1 MDPYNQ
7 RPSARRGPSMF
18 IGHFGVAY
26 AAKTAA
32 PKAPLAAYFLAVQ
45 ALDVLFSVFVLGG
58 IEHME
63 IVHKYTSYN
72 PYRLY
77 DMPITHSLVGSL
89 GWAVA
94 AGLLAALLRLP
105 RRESLWLGLA
115 VFSHFM
121 LDLPVHTPDLSIAG
135 NDTAKLGLGLWNNVP
150 VVLALEL
157 LVLLS
162 GWMVF
167 SRSKRAD
174 ATFPKQ
180 RNRIFVGILVL
191 LTIATPFMPDP
202 ASPRAFAIQ
211 ALFSYFALAWASA
224 WSVGESPFK
233 TRS

>member
-1 MDPYNQ
+1 
-7 RPSARRGPSMF
+7 MF
-18 IGHFGVAY
+18 IGHYSVAY
-26 AAKTAA
+26 AAKTVA

-58 IEHME
+58 VEHME

-89 GWAVA
+89 AWAVA
-94 AGLLAALLRLP
+94 VGIVAALVRLP

-115 VFSHFM
+115 VFSHFI

-135 NDTAKLGLGLWNNVP
+135 NDTVKLGLGLWNNVP

-157 LVLLS
+157 LLLLG
-162 GWMVF
+162 GWMLF
-167 SRSKRAD
+167 SRSKRSD

-180 RNRIFVGILVL
+180 RNRIFLGILVL
-191 LTIATPFMPDP
+191 LTIATPFTPDP
-202 ASPRAFAIQ
+202 ASPAAFAVQ
-211 ALFSYFALAWASA
+211 ALVLYGALAWASA
-224 WSVGESPFK
+224 WSIGESLFG
-233 TRS
+233 TRGLQTQ

>member
-77 DMPITHSLVGSL
+77 DMPITHSLVG
-89 GWAVA
+89 
-94 AGLLAALLRLP
+94 
-105 RRESLWLGLA
+105 
-115 VFSHFM
+115 
-121 LDLPVHTPDLSIAG
+121 
-135 NDTAKLGLGLWNNVP
+135 
-150 VVLALEL
+150 
-157 LVLLS
+157 
-162 GWMVF
+162 
-167 SRSKRAD
+167 
-174 ATFPKQ
+174 
-180 RNRIFVGILVL
+180 
-191 LTIATPFMPDP
+191 
-202 ASPRAFAIQ
+202 
-211 ALFSYFALAWASA
+211 
-224 WSVGESPFK
+224 
-233 TRS
+233 

>member
-1 MDPYNQ
+1 
-7 RPSARRGPSMF
+7 MF
-18 IGHFGVAY
+18 IGHYSVAY
-26 AAKTAA
+26 AAKAVA

-45 ALDVLFSVFVLGG
+45 ALDVLFSIFVLSG

-94 AGLLAALLRLP
+94 VAIVAMLVRLP
-105 RRESLWLGLA
+105 RRESLVLGLA
-115 VFSHFM
+115 VFSHFL

-150 VVLALEL
+150 LVIALEL
-157 LVLLS
+157 LLLVGGWVL
-162 GWMVF
+162 F
-167 SRSKRAD
+167 SRSKRSD

-180 RNRIFVGILVL
+180 RNRIFLGVLAL
-191 LTIATPFMPDP
+191 LTIVTPFMPDP
-202 ASPRAFAIQ
+202 ASPAVFAVQ
-211 ALFSYFALAWASA
+211 ALLLYCVLAWASA
-224 WSVGESPFK
+224 WSAGESLFK
-233 TRS
+233 TKSVRAV

>member
-1 MDPYNQ
+1 
-7 RPSARRGPSMF
+7 MF
-18 IGHFGVAY
+18 IGHYGAAY
-26 AAKTAA
+26 AAKAVA

-45 ALDVLFSVFVLGG
+45 ALDVLFSVFVLSG

-94 AGLLAALLRLP
+94 VAIVAMLVRLP
-105 RRESLWLGLA
+105 RRESMWLGLA
-115 VFSHFM
+115 VFSHFL

-150 VVLALEL
+150 LVIALEL
-157 LVLLS
+157 LILVGGWVL
-162 GWMVF
+162 F
-167 SRSKRAD
+167 SRSKRSD

-180 RNRIFVGILVL
+180 RNRIFLGVLAL
-191 LTIATPFMPDP
+191 LTIVTPFMPDP
-202 ASPRAFAIQ
+202 ASPAVFAVQ
-211 ALFSYFALAWASA
+211 ALVLYCVLAWASA
-224 WSVGESPFK
+224 WSVGESLFR
-233 TRS
+233 TRSVPAG

>member
-1 MDPYNQ
+1 
-7 RPSARRGPSMF
+7 MF
-18 IGHFGVAY
+18 IGHYGVAY
-26 AAKTAA
+26 AAKAVA

-45 ALDVLFSVFVLGG
+45 ALDVLFSIFVLSG

-94 AGLLAALLRLP
+94 VAVVAMLVRLP
-105 RRESLWLGLA
+105 RRETLLLGLA
-115 VFSHFM
+115 VFSHFI

-150 VVLALEL
+150 LVIALEL
-157 LVLLS
+157 LILVGGWVLC
-162 GWMVF
+162 
-167 SRSKRAD
+167 SRSKRSD

-180 RNRIFVGILVL
+180 RNRIFLGVL
-191 LTIATPFMPDP
+191 AMLTIVTPFMPDP
-202 ASPRAFAIQ
+202 ASPAVFAVQ
-211 ALFSYFALAWASA
+211 ALVLYGVLAWASA
-224 WSVGESPFK
+224 WSVGESLFK
-233 TRS
+233 TRSVPAG

>member
-1 MDPYNQ
+1 
-7 RPSARRGPSMF
+7 MF
-18 IGHFGVAY
+18 IGHYGAAY
-26 AAKTAA
+26 AAKAVA

-45 ALDVLFSVFVLGG
+45 ALDVLFSVFVLSG

-94 AGLLAALLRLP
+94 VAIVAMLVRLP
-105 RRESLWLGLA
+105 RRESLVLGLA
-115 VFSHFM
+115 VFSHFL

-150 VVLALEL
+150 LVIALEL
-157 LVLLS
+157 LLLVGGWVL
-162 GWMVF
+162 F
-167 SRSKRAD
+167 SRSKRSD

-180 RNRIFVGILVL
+180 RNRIFLGVLAL
-191 LTIATPFMPDP
+191 LTIVTPFMPDP
-202 ASPRAFAIQ
+202 ASPAVFAVQ
-211 ALFSYFALAWASA
+211 ALLLYCVLAWASA
-224 WSVGESPFK
+224 WSAGESLFK
-233 TRS
+233 TKSVRAV

>member
-1 MDPYNQ
+1 
-7 RPSARRGPSMF
+7 MF
-18 IGHFGVAY
+18 IGHYSVAY
-26 AAKTAA
+26 AAKTIA

-58 IEHME
+58 VEHME

-89 GWAVA
+89 AWAVA
-94 AGLLAALLRLP
+94 VGIVAALVRLP

-115 VFSHFM
+115 VFSHFI

-135 NDTAKLGLGLWNNVP
+135 NDTVKLGLGLWNNVP

-157 LVLLS
+157 LLLLG
-162 GWMVF
+162 GWMIF
-167 SRSKRAD
+167 SRSKRSD

-180 RNRIFVGILVL
+180 RNRIFLGILVL
-191 LTIATPFMPDP
+191 LTIVTPFTPDP
-202 ASPRAFAIQ
+202 ASPAAFAVQ
-211 ALFSYFALAWASA
+211 ALVLYGALAWASA
-224 WSVGESPFK
+224 WSVGEPLFK
-233 TRS
+233 TRGLQTK

>member
-1 MDPYNQ
+1 
-7 RPSARRGPSMF
+7 MF
-18 IGHFGVAY
+18 IGHYGAAY
-26 AAKTAA
+26 AAKAVA

-45 ALDVLFSVFVLGG
+45 ALDVLFSVFVLSG

-94 AGLLAALLRLP
+94 VAIVAMLVRLP
-105 RRESLWLGLA
+105 RRESMWLGLA
-115 VFSHFM
+115 VFSHFL

-150 VVLALEL
+150 LVIALEL
-157 LVLLS
+157 LILVGGWVL
-162 GWMVF
+162 F
-167 SRSKRAD
+167 SRSKRSD

-180 RNRIFVGILVL
+180 RNRIFLGVLAL
-191 LTIATPFMPDP
+191 LTIVTPFMPDP
-202 ASPRAFAIQ
+202 ASPAVFAVQ
-211 ALFSYFALAWASA
+211 ALLLYCVLAWASA
-224 WSVGESPFK
+224 WSAGESLFK
-233 TRS
+233 TKSVRAV

>member
-1 MDPYNQ
+1 
-7 RPSARRGPSMF
+7 MF
-18 IGHFGVAY
+18 IGHYGVAY
-26 AAKTAA
+26 AAKTVA

-58 IEHME
+58 VEHME

-89 GWAVA
+89 AWAVA
-94 AGLLAALLRLP
+94 VGIVAALVRLP

-115 VFSHFM
+115 VFSHFI

-150 VVLALEL
+150 LVLALEL
-157 LVLLS
+157 LLLLG
-162 GWMVF
+162 GWLLF
-167 SRSKRAD
+167 SRSKRSD

-180 RNRIFVGILVL
+180 RNRIFVGILAL
-191 LTIATPFMPDP
+191 LTIVTPFMPDP
-202 ASPRAFAIQ
+202 ASPAAFAIQ
-211 ALFSYFALAWASA
+211 ALVLYFALAWASA
-224 WSVGESPFK
+224 WSVGESLV
-233 TRS
+233 RSSR